1 MRRNWIVAAVAVLS
15 FAVAGIAQGTTYRKG
30 TTAAAFLKIEVDPR
44 AVGLGGAYVSLA
56 SGASAGFWNPSGL
69 AFLRAPQMSF
79 QSSQLYAGLRQTFL
93 AAGSSFGPRLAVGL
107 YVNHLNLGGFEETT
121 LEKPDGTGRSFT
133 ARNVAV
139 AGVVASQ
146 LTDHVAVGASLKFV
160 EERIW
165 YETSRNVAVDLGT
178 TYRFTDVGIRVGML
192 LSNLGPNSVMDQGS
206 QLLFRKE
213 KPEDYPGSPQVEAKL
228 KTLDFP
234 LPLMFTLGF
243 AVELLGDRGVW
254 ARSDAS
260 QFLVAVSANDAIDAP
275 FRTNVGAEYTWR
287 EAIALRAGYRFHYDT
302 AGLSLGF
309 GLNVEPL
316 LGYPIRFDAA
326 WLDCGDLDSVTM
338 WSFSLRF

>member
-1 MRRNWIVAAVAVLS
+1 MHDQDLHAGRYLDQNHSAQQQRRRRGDLGPGHRRESGDFVRCVPVHRLDAVGAKESGKIRGHSLRGIPVRRNWIVAAVAVLS

-44 AVGLGGAYVSLA
+44 AVGMGGAYVSLA

-69 AFLRAPQMSF
+69 AFLPAPQMSF

-206 QLLFRKE
+206 QLLFR
-213 KPEDYPGSPQVEAKL
+213 
-228 KTLDFP
+228 
-234 LPLMFTLGF
+234 
-243 AVELLGDRGVW
+243 
-254 ARSDAS
+254 
-260 QFLVAVSANDAIDAP
+260 
-275 FRTNVGAEYTWR
+275 
-287 EAIALRAGYRFHYDT
+287 
-302 AGLSLGF
+302 
-309 GLNVEPL
+309 
-316 LGYPIRFDAA
+316 
-326 WLDCGDLDSVTM
+326 
-338 WSFSLRF
+338 